1 MVEVSSGNRKNI
13 TGYFSKMV
21 AIVAFACIISALII
35 ILKSSPATGYELS
48 IYSALPLSV
57 WILLIASI
65 FCGMSIIVHQAL
77 SNNEGNFWLIG
88 FAILILTSFIILS
101 LPVFRGYYLYGTGDT
116 LAHLKYTSSIVSQGF
131 FEENYYPVTHI
142 LGASLVQV
150 LSLPP
155 EIVMMYLPVIF
166 TVLFII
172 FIYLL
177 STTVSVKRGHAMLAA
192 AAGTIPLFIYYHISA
207 YPHALALLTFPL
219 FFYLYFKSSNTLSL
233 PWRIAMLIVLFLFPF
248 FHPVPQIILIS
259 CLIGGVAA
267 KWLWAK
273 RDIPTPMA
281 QGISLDPALISV
293 VTFFL
298 WISYFAVL
306 GSGVQ
311 RIFNWITGEMPV
323 VARTGELQTIIGR
336 GLWEILELTF
346 KMYGQNLILIILSL
360 LAVWVITRRFLQH
373 RSEFRN
379 LFSLSFI
386 LMICGLAYFIMSI
399 GLGLVT
405 WGRLLGANIGLWAA
419 PVLAGFILYEL
430 FRNDKVPKTIGVMA
444 VLVILTLSSAIGIF
458 SIYRSPWILQP
469 NWQITYADISG
480 ANWVSE
486 YRELEIPVTEMGWV
500 QAYPQVEIPDHFGY
514 PEHETLGESIDKD
527 TYLIIAERFKQAS
540 DDPILSE
547 RGMMSPPIIASP
559 GFNEDDFARIE
570 IDQSVN
576 KLYSN
581 GEFEIFFAKSLGE
594 NEG

>member
-1 MVEVSSGNRKNI
+1 
-13 TGYFSKMV
+13 
-21 AIVAFACIISALII
+21 
-35 ILKSSPATGYELS
+35 
-48 IYSALPLSV
+48 
-57 WILLIASI
+57 
-65 FCGMSIIVHQAL
+65 
-77 SNNEGNFWLIG
+77 
-88 FAILILTSFIILS
+88 
-101 LPVFRGYYLYGTGDT
+101 
-116 LAHLKYTSSIVSQGF
+116 
-131 FEENYYPVTHI
+131 
-142 LGASLVQV
+142 
-150 LSLPP
+150 
-155 EIVMMYLPVIF
+155 
-166 TVLFII
+166 
-172 FIYLL
+172 
-177 STTVSVKRGHAMLAA
+177 
-192 AAGTIPLFIYYHISA
+192 
-207 YPHALALLTFPL
+207 
-219 FFYLYFKSSNTLSL
+219 
-233 PWRIAMLIVLFLFPF
+233 
-248 FHPVPQIILIS
+248 
-259 CLIGGVAA
+259 
-267 KWLWAK
+267 
-273 RDIPTPMA
+273 
-281 QGISLDPALISV
+281 V

-311 RIFNWITGEMPV
+311 RIFSWITGEMPV
-323 VARTGELQTIIGR
+323 VARTGELQTVIGR

-386 LMICGLAYFIMSI
+386 LIICGLAYFIMSI
-399 GLGLVT
+399 VLGLVT

-480 ANWVSE
+480 ATWLSE

-514 PEHETLGESIDKD
+514 PEHEMLGESIDKD
-527 TYLIIAERFKQAS
+527 TYLILAERFKQAS

-547 RGMMSPPIIASP
+547 RGMVSPPIIART
-559 GFNEDDFARIE
+559 GFNEDDFARVE
-570 IDQSVN
+570 TDQSVN

-594 NEG
+594 E